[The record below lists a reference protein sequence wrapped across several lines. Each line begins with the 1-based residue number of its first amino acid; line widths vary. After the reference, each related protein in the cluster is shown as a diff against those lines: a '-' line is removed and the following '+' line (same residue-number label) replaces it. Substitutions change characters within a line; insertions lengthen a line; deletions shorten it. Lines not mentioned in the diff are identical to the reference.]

1 MNRQEI
7 KMKAKEIVKNNLGNF
22 WRGYAF
28 ILILSY
34 VLQFLALK
42 ISSFK
47 VFDKCLFMI
56 DLLDSEQCLFSKIDI
71 VGSIGSILITLIIA
85 PLSFG
90 FIYYIL
96 KLIRK
101 ENLDVNDIFKF
112 KNNFL
117 VIFILNLIIAFLTEI
132 GYVFLIIPGIIIS
145 LNYALVSYVYADK
158 QASIK
163 DTLKESREL
172 ITGYRLDYLIFNLS
186 FIGWMILS
194 VLTFGVLLIWV
205 LPYYQISQALYYE
218 NLQKIKNC

>member
-34 VLQFLALK
+34 VLQFLVLK